1 MCIKNTFTVD
11 RIDGDC
17 GVWAYVCEN
26 RDRCGPEK
34 RFRMDYRFLACVS
47 TLAVALAVPL
57 AGQPVATKTLGEA
70 KSTPWKLA
78 HLPDGQ
84 PDLQGI
90 WTNITITP
98 MERPAEFAEKPFLTE
113 QETAEYEKRFIERRD
128 ATAQV
133 DVNGPFRQTWWDS
146 GTKVVKTRRTS
157 IVIDPPDGKIPALTP
172 TAQDAER
179 ARRASMRGSPA
190 GPEDRPLYERCIVWP
205 TDGPPMLSSN
215 YNNNYRIVQTP
226 GYVAIYIEM
235 IHDVRIIPLDGRPH
249 LPRDVRSWMG
259 DSVGHWQGDTLVVDT
274 TNFNGYASFR
284 GSDEN
289 LHVVERFTR
298 TDANTLLYRFTIDDP
313 TAFARPW
320 TGEVPWLTAPG
331 PIYEYACHEGNYQS
345 MESML
350 KTARAEE
357 AAQSRGSGR

>member
-1 MCIKNTFTVD
+1 
-11 RIDGDC
+11 
-17 GVWAYVCEN
+17 
-26 RDRCGPEK
+26 
-34 RFRMDYRFLACVS
+34 MDYRFLACLS
-47 TLAVALAVPL
+47 ALAAAIAMPQAGQAQPL
-57 AGQPVATKTLGEA
+57 AAKTPAATQP
-70 KSTPWKLA
+70 TPWKLA

-98 MERPAEFAEKPFLTE
+98 MERPPEFADRAFLTA
-113 QETAEYEKRFIERRD
+113 QEAAEYEKRFIERRD

-146 GTKVVKTRRTS
+146 GTRVEKTRRTS

-172 TAQDAER
+172 DAQAVER
-179 ARRASMRGSPA
+179 AGRAAMRRSPESA
-190 GPEDRPLYERCIVWP
+190 ADRPLNERCIVWP
-205 TDGPPMLSSN
+205 TDGPPMLSSF

-249 LPRDVRSWMG
+249 LPSEVRSWMG
-259 DSVGHWQGDTLVVDT
+259 DSVGHWESDTLVVDT
-274 TNFNGYASFR
+274 SNFNGKASFH
-284 GSDEN
+284 GSDQN

-298 TDANTLLYRFTIDDP
+298 SAADTLLYQFTIDDP
-313 TAFARPW
+313 TAFTRKW

-331 PIYEYACHEGNYQS
+331 PIYEYDCHEGNYHS
-345 MESML
+345 MSNML

-357 AAQSRGSGR
+357 ANQSPASETKR